1 MNGLNAQ
8 LLLDGFAHG
17 NDGALGVGSE
27 AKFRRTATN
36 NKEAESGEDSD
47 SNGAKY
53 VHEGKGR
60 KLPRTAGA
68 AAAKTSAAKA
78 TKSASAETTAAET
91 ASAATKTAPDRK
103 AAHRAVPHTSVA
115 SASAS
120 SALRERDENEYANG
134 NQSKGELA
142 LFGGFDRD
150 KLTGKHLC
158 HLRGYG
164 FNSGSIG
171 LLAKGGL

>member
-78 TKSASAETTAAET
+78 TKSASAEATTAET
-91 ASAATKTAPDRK
+91 ASAAAKTATDQE
-103 AAHRAVPHTSVA
+103 ATHRTVPHTPVA

-120 SALRERDENEYANG
+120 STLCERDEDEYADN
-134 NQSKGELA
+134 NQSKREPA
-142 LFGGFDRD
+142 LFGGFGRD
-150 KLTGKHLC
+150 KLTRKHLC

-171 LLAKGGL
+171 LLAKSGL